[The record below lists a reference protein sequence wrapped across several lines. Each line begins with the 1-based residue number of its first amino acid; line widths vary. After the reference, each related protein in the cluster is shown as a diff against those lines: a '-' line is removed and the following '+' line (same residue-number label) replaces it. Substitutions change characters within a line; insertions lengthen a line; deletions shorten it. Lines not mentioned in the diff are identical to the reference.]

1 MPMDIRK
8 IKKLIE
14 LLESSAVAEIEI
26 KEGEDSVR
34 ISRHPQGG
42 ASVMMPSQ
50 PLWAAPAAYGFAP
63 AAPVMPVPASPAPP
77 APAPVPDAEA
87 IPGHVLRS
95 PMVGTFYRASGPDSA
110 PFIKVGD
117 RIGPEKTVCI
127 IEAMKVMNEIKAE
140 TSGVIARI
148 LTEDGKP
155 VQYGQPL
162 FELKA

>member
-1 MPMDIRK
+1 MDIRK

-95 PMVGTFYRASGPDSA
+95 PMVGTFYRSA
-110 PFIKVGD
+110 APGGKPFVEIGQPVNVGD
-117 RIGPEKTVCI
+117 PVCI
-127 IEAMKVMNEIKAE
+127 IEAMKMFNQIEADRAGTV
-140 TSGVIARI
+140 TRI
-148 LTEDGKP
+148 LAEN
-155 VQYGQPL
+155 GQPVEYDQPL
-162 FELKA
+162 LVIE

>member
-50 PLWAAPAAYGFAP
+50 PLGAAPAAYGFAP

-95 PMVGTFYRASGPDSA
+95 PMVGTFYRSA
-110 PFIKVGD
+110 APGGKPFVEIGQPVNVGD
-117 RIGPEKTVCI
+117 PVCI
-127 IEAMKVMNEIKAE
+127 IEAMKMFNQIEADRAGTV
-140 TSGVIARI
+140 TRI
-148 LTEDGKP
+148 LAEN
-155 VQYGQPL
+155 GQPVEYDQPL
-162 FELKA
+162 LVIE